1 MALTIAILL
10 NNRPTTK
17 FVYLSNQKENVA
29 SEKQAPLENNS
40 IFGLPQRKQI
50 PFLAI
55 SLQ

>member
-10 NNRPTTK
+10 NNRPATK

-40 IFGLPQRKQI
+40 ISGLPQRKQI